1 MSRLKIKFLPH
12 LWFLLPSSLSH
23 GLALLP
29 VFCVPSKDSLC
40 IYKHKCVSAHT
51 WTQSAHAVLL
61 LTFSHNSTRKSPL
74 RASTLR
80 SHSFNGCRCSGLLLM
95 DKVVSFH
102 YKQCC
107 SEHPW
112 LWVFAHMV
120 CVILVLLIGRSMY
133 IWTFLMDTVKSPS
146 KECSYLHFYQ

>member
-1 MSRLKIKFLPH
+1 MVRKGEDVEIENEVSPH

-23 GLALLP
+23 SWAPLP

-51 WTQSAHAVLL
+51 WTHSAHAVLL
-61 LTFSHNSTRKSPL
+61 LTFSHNSTCKNPL

-80 SHSFNGCRCSGLLLM
+80 SHSFNSCRCSGLLLM

-112 LWVFAHMV
+112 LWVLAHMV
-120 CVILVLLIGRSMY
+120 CVILVLLI
-133 IWTFLMDTVKSPS
+133 F
-146 KECSYLHFYQ
+146 